1 MIAFFRN
8 NQVVTT
14 IPLALYVLMTHA
26 AAILGYVSPI
36 STTETNGG
44 LLYGFLFHW
53 VESQAQVSALTAAVL
68 VFIQALLVNNLADE
82 FRILSDRNWLPG
94 MFFVL
99 VTAILPGFLFV
110 SPPLIAAFFVPIA
123 VRRIMKV
130 YKTPNATTLIFDV
143 AFWTAMGVLFYPHAL
158 LLLIAALAGI
168 NLMRSFAVREQL
180 VFFSAIFVANFLS
193 WLGFFWYDMG
203 GLFFKRHF
211 MEIWGIF
218 NFEISLTFNQWLQV
232 GLLSMLFLMVV
243 LSFSS
248 YYSRQLIQTQK
259 CISVLYWFF
268 LLGCFG
274 FFMSTEFYLTHF
286 LIVMPSVG
294 IFLSMTVMSIRSRIL
309 AEIFHLILLGALF
322 TLQFYP
328 L

>member
-1 MIAFFRN
+1 VIAFFRN

-14 IPLALYVLMTHA
+14 IPLAIYVLLTHA
-26 AAILGYVSPI
+26 AAMLGYVSPVAP
-36 STTETNGG
+36 SETCGG
-44 LLYGFLFHW
+44 LLYEYLFHW
-53 VESQAQVSALTAAVL
+53 VAAPSLLSAVTAAVL

-99 VTAILPGFLFV
+99 VTAILPEFLFV
-110 SPPLIAAFFVPIA
+110 SPPLIAAFFVPVSI
-123 VRRIMKV
+123 RRIMKV

-143 AFWTAMGVLFYPHAL
+143 AFWTTVGVLFYPHAL

-168 NLMRSFAVREQL
+168 NLMRSFAVREHL
-180 VFFSAIFVANFLS
+180 VFFSAIFVATFLT
-193 WLGFFWYDMG
+193 WLGFFWYDLG
-203 GLFFKRHF
+203 GVFFKRHF
-211 MEIWGIF
+211 VEIWGVF
-218 NFEISLTFNQWLQV
+218 NVGIALTFAQWLQV
-232 GLLSMLFLMVV
+232 GLLGFLFLIVI
-243 LSFSS
+243 LGFSG

-268 LLGCFG
+268 FLGCID
-274 FFMSTEFYLTHF
+274 FFMSKEFYLAHF

-294 IFLSMTVMSIRSRIL
+294 IFLSMTVMSIRSRFL